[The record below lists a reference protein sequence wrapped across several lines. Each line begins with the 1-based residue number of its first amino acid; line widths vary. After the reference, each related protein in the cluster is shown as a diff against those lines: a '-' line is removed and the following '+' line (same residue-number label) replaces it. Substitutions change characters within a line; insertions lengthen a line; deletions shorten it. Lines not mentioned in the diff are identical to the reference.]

1 MEASVEAAVLGDL
14 GVRAT
19 DHPIVEK
26 AATFVLER
34 SDGRGGFRYTPKG
47 GELPCLSAR
56 IAAGLRKL
64 GVEDDRIH
72 AAYAKFLST
81 QEEDGGWRCKT
92 VRLGKSPETD
102 ASNPGTTL
110 FVLDAFRFRANGTD
124 DLVRLERAV
133 EFLLGHWVTKKPL
146 GPCAFGIGNR
156 FASIEFPFLRY
167 NILYFAYVLSSY
179 PKAVADPRFAEV
191 VAALR
196 AKSEG
201 SAIRGDNAD
210 HPLPDRRRARCSQPA
225 RIRDKSS
232 RSPASSGRATTVS
245 QPAIAAFI
253 IASRRSRTTSGLT
266 PRSAAKSSRSACPI
280 ISRRYSRPT
289 LMESLVSSSGQK
301 VVATRS

>member
-1 MEASVEAAVLGDL
+1 MRSGTAPSAGNSMEASVEAAVLDVLSKSGLNGGPYWSRADGDMHAPAGFSTIDVINVLGDL

-191 VAALR
+191 VAVLR

-201 SAIRGDNAD
+201 CAIRVETPHKAWE
-210 HPLPDRRRARCSQPA
+210 
-225 RIRDKSS
+225 
-232 RSPASSGRATTVS
+232 RSP
-245 QPAIAAFI
+245 F
-253 IASRRSRTTSGLT
+253 
-266 PRSAAKSSRSACPI
+266 AAKGLANAAASAKWAEILRNCP
-280 ISRRYSRPT
+280 
-289 LMESLVSSSGQK
+289 
-301 VVATRS
+301 